1 MDLRLA
7 HGLNEDEINKYAK
20 IITTKYVSI
29 AEYKANVNEKMS
41 SFNHKHLPYEFI
53 IPFNLMP
60 LLIYEDALYIGEV
73 GYCYPVNPNT
83 NHGIDFDLNSSVIS
97 IVVDMNYLDELKKEL
112 NHEGKYFYTKFL
124 VSKELLMTLS
134 IFRVT
139 QDINLMEDIVKILIT
154 DGLKENIDTRKPAN
168 FYFTNMKKSILY
180 MLDNYE
186 NPDLT
191 IKDIAS
197 KSDYAYTYFTKAFK
211 RYMNDTP
218 VNHLNRIRLSKAKE
232 LMKNPDLSLNEIVI
246 KSGFKTQSNFT
257 EVFKRIVG
265 MKPKEYRKKYIGDY
279 KNEN

>member
-29 AEYKANVNEKMS
+29 AEYKANVNEKML

-112 NHEGKYFYTKFL
+112 NYDGKYFYTKFL